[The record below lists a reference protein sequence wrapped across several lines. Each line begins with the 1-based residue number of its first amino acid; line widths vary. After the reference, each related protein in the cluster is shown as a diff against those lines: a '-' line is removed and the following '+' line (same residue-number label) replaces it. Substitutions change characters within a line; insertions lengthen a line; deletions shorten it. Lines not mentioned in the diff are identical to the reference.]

1 MRLMLIILS
10 ITVFGTAA
18 LAYAFRLEVH
28 DQAQKAERL
37 NRQVERL
44 LEEIEGNARQRLAD
58 QNRID
63 QLNTELARSQARI
76 EILDQQLVVAR
87 EQVDPDSEQME
98 NRLRDR
104 LESEYQQR
112 LARATAEV
120 AEPSP
125 TVVSV
130 IAQLAGLNSQERMA
144 LFNVQARFGGFL
156 DSLDTDLE
164 HKDRIAKAL
173 VDISLSQAQAREDLM
188 SQGLEPQ
195 EIARQLR
202 DIMDPGAVR
211 ETLAYDLT
219 DEELAAFDQFQQ
231 QQPTTL
237 TAGTV
242 GAGWRLHDS
251 RARRQ
256 RRPGPTTGY

>member
-1 MRLMLIILS
+1 
-10 ITVFGTAA
+10 
-18 LAYAFRLEVH
+18 
-28 DQAQKAERL
+28 
-37 NRQVERL
+37 
-44 LEEIEGNARQRLAD
+44 
-58 QNRID
+58 
-63 QLNTELARSQARI
+63 
-76 EILDQQLVVAR
+76 
-87 EQVDPDSEQME
+87 ME

-112 LARATAEV
+112 LARVTAEV
-120 AEPSP
+120 AEPPP

-130 IAQLAGLNSQERMA
+130 IAQLAGLSNQERMA

-173 VDISLSQAQAREDLM
+173 VDISLSQAQAREVVM

-202 DIMDPGAVR
+202 DIMDLGAVMD
-211 ETLAYDLT
+211 TWAYDLT

-231 QQPTTL
+231 
-237 TAGTV
+237 
-242 GAGWRLHDS
+242 
-251 RARRQ
+251 
-256 RRPGPTTGY
+256 